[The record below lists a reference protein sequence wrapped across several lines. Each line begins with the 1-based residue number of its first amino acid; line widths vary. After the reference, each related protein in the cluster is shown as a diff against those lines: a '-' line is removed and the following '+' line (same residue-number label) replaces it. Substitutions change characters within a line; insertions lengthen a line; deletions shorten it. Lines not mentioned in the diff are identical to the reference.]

1 MKVLRDL
8 EIDINEDI
16 FISGLSS
23 SSKLIEK
30 DQCFIALQGLR
41 SHGIDYIDEAIANGA
56 SCILHNKKDY
66 YEQHKIPC
74 FFVEDLFERQKE
86 IYLNFYNIREKNLK
100 FLIFTGTNGK
110 TSTAFFSYQ
119 ILLKTNKDAVL
130 AGTLGLESRTRFK
143 RTRNTTP
150 NLFEL
155 FEFISKEKYEDDLFI
170 CIEASSH
177 GLDQNRLIG
186 IGAETRAI
194 LNIEQDHLDFHKS
207 IKNYIGSKLKILD
220 FSSHNKPILNGDC
233 ETSASLIDNELVKH
247 DICIVSS
254 SNKKADYFYS
264 INETNK
270 DGCDFKLITNEKC
283 MDLKVKFFQKHNVCN
298 LVFAIACLD
307 QLEKNI
313 YFDRELIKSID
324 LPDGRAKLISK
335 NNKNILVDYAHNFG
349 GIKAIVNSVSNI
361 YDDLIIVYGCGGERD
376 SSEREKIMKFVCTNS
391 RKVIFTSDNSRNESF
406 QSILDDSRKDQE
418 YSNLIIESDRKRAIK
433 SGLEVI
439 KEDEILL
446 ILGKGHEEF
455 QEINGTKI
463 PFNDQRVVEKML

>member
-1 MKVLRDL
+1 
-8 EIDINEDI
+8 
-16 FISGLSS
+16 
-23 SSKLIEK
+23 
-30 DQCFIALQGLR
+30 
-41 SHGIDYIDEAIANGA
+41 
-56 SCILHNKKDY
+56 
-66 YEQHKIPC
+66 
-74 FFVEDLFERQKE
+74 
-86 IYLNFYNIREKNLK
+86 
-100 FLIFTGTNGK
+100 
-110 TSTAFFSYQ
+110 
-119 ILLKTNKDAVL
+119 
-130 AGTLGLESRTRFK
+130 
-143 RTRNTTP
+143 
-150 NLFEL
+150 
-155 FEFISKEKYEDDLFI
+155 
-170 CIEASSH
+170 
-177 GLDQNRLIG
+177 
-186 IGAETRAI
+186 
-194 LNIEQDHLDFHKS
+194 
-207 IKNYIGSKLKILD
+207 
-220 FSSHNKPILNGDC
+220 
-233 ETSASLIDNELVKH
+233 
-247 DICIVSS
+247 VSS

-313 YFDRELIKSID
+313 FFDRELIKSID
-324 LPDGRAKLISK
+324 LPAGRAKLISK

-349 GIKAIVNSVSNI
+349 GIKAIVNSVSTI

-418 YSNLIIESDRKRAIK
+418 YSNLIVESDRKRAIK